1 MLSIKEL
8 NNAKVYVDL
17 DHLANLIQDVGLSKV
32 APKSEDGE
40 ISLPHAIALICGMPD
55 KAASDDFDILIDRI
69 PRQYVSRFIM
79 CWDSIEMQ
87 VEQDIVLWSES
98 VGEIETVKQ
107 IRSLAREIEY
117 YGVE

>member
-117 YGVE
+117 YGVK